1 MCRFSVSN
9 APPPAPSPE
18 LALDTLLAED
28 DFNWYNAI
36 ECLPDEELAEFGEG
50 VCQEGTA
57 ARQEADAPA
66 PSSSSSGASGYSE
79 ASATTYDL
87 VELFKAQVE
96 QDPAAL
102 LANAQAQ
109 QLQGYGF
116 APFQAQPVPQQQ
128 VLPTPAACSMSDLK
142 PAAFTAAPMHAALP
156 SGPMP
161 GCSTAV
167 MVPPA
172 PVAAGSYAQMTPSMG
187 LMTPQPPMAPFAGLT
202 VMRKPGSKSQRTQ
215 AEVEAAVER
224 IKQKRRESA
233 QRSRARKND
242 YMRQLEI
249 ENQGLKDEVH
259 RLQSML
265 AAMQRGACMQ
275 QPQISPVMGM

>member
-36 ECLPDEELAEFGEG
+36 ECLPDEELAEYGE
-50 VCQEGTA
+50 VNVQEAPA
-57 ARQEADAPA
+57 ARQEADACA

-102 LANAQAQ
+102 LASAQAQ
-109 QLQGYGF
+109 QLQTYGF

-128 VLPTPAACSMSDLK
+128 SVANPALCSMPDLK
-142 PAAFTAAPMHAALP
+142 PAAYSATPMQAGMA

-161 GCSTAV
+161 GCSPAV

-172 PVAAGSYAQMTPSMG
+172 PAAAGSYAQMAPSMG
-187 LMTPQPPMAPFAGLT
+187 MMAAQPPMAPAAGT
-202 VMRKPGSKSQRTQ
+202 SVIRKPGSKAQRTQ
-215 AEVEAAVER
+215 AELDAAVER
-224 IKQKRRESA
+224 IKQKRRLV
-233 QRSRARKND
+233 QVLGRGVRGRF
-242 YMRQLEI
+242 MF
-249 ENQGLKDEVH
+249 V
-259 RLQSML
+259 L
-265 AAMQRGACMQ
+265 AACCQ
-275 QPQISPVMGM
+275 